1 MKDAAAPMFQ
11 KFTTRMSNKSAA
23 LLLTLENKFD
33 RILQAWLLFAG
44 LASAIRIANTPA
56 SSAADGVLP
65 VIAPYILLIL
75 APFTSAVLALRWF
88 RDGHLQSQ
96 PTTRLAVVGRW
107 RTVSPKEARAD
118 PLYGTTG
125 IMVSLLIGTLLNL
138 PVRAGEYLVA
148 MPPVAGDVP
157 AWLSTLHLAMTF
169 DVVLFTSLYAIA
181 FVAALRKVPLFPRLL
196 AAIWLADITMQ
207 LATAKLVASAG
218 YVPPNVA
225 EALHHLLYGNVE
237 KVMISVSIW
246 LPYLLLSRRVNVT
259 YRSRIPA

>member
-1 MKDAAAPMFQ
+1 M
-11 KFTTRMSNKSAA
+11 
-23 LLLTLENKFD
+23 
-33 RILQAWLLFAG
+33 
-44 LASAIRIANTPA
+44 
-56 SSAADGVLP
+56 
-65 VIAPYILLIL
+65 
-75 APFTSAVLALRWF
+75 LALRWF
-88 RDGHLQSQ
+88 RDGHLQLQ
-96 PTTRLAVVGRW
+96 PVTRIAVVGRW
-107 RTVSPKEARAD
+107 RTVSRDEARKH

-125 IMVSLLIGTLLNL
+125 IMVSLLIGTLLNV

-169 DVVLFTSLYAIA
+169 DVVLFSSLYAIA

-196 AAIWLADITMQ
+196 AAIWIADVTMQ
-207 LATAKLVASAG
+207 LATAKMVASTG

-225 EALHHLLYGNVE
+225 QALHHLLYGNVE
-237 KVMISVSIW
+237 KVLISVAIW